1 MPAADAVSAAAD
13 REAPPLDRAVAR
25 AAAGW
30 AVRLRERASAE
41 DLAACASWARAGR
54 AARVPSVA
62 QRTRIDFKWP
72 PGSKSM
78 WR

>member
-1 MPAADAVSAAAD
+1 MPAAGAVSAAAD

-41 DLAACASWARAGR
+41 DLAAC
-54 AARVPSVA
+54 
-62 QRTRIDFKWP
+62 TR
-72 PGSKSM
+72 